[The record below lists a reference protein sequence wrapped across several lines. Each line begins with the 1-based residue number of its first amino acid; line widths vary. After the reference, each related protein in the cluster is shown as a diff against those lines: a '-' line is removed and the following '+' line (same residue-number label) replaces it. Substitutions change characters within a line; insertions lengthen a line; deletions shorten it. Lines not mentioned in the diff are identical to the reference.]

1 MHAFLQAMADA
12 GTARMGGKGQKRQA
26 PSDGQDGRE
35 GGKGGKVKGGKGG
48 KAKTAK
54 TTFTTCANCSQD
66 FAAGQDFG
74 DNTCSQECLDEI
86 HVAREKETVRKV
98 VRLATAKALQGKDFE
113 QLTDE
118 DVNKLDLTT
127 LKSDITKNVAFWT
140 ESNAA
145 IGVLDADDH
154 HTIQDEAGQHTQ
166 ELIRNLEGKKRTL
179 TEARDVVEQRTQQS
193 VWQPMPQRSSEQSRD
208 SILERLKQ
216 QVVQKE
222 RDITTEAIKTFDDL
236 CQRSVQAYAEQQPAW
251 ASKVQSLWEENAR
264 RWARMQVEGDWHGNL
279 EKINVEQDE
288 AARRL
293 AQLMDEQSS
302 NKHAPTLGQT
312 GGTPRAT
319 RAHSGM
325 FALGDLTKQLQGQ
338 NDEGT
343 HRPGANEAA
352 KAPSYTLMVAALDK
366 QAERYVAA
374 VGAFPSTQQVMLF
387 FLEADRLAGTLAK
400 VGRSLDACIA
410 FTSTLR
416 TQAVTPCTCAWEQ
429 ATTSTKCFEAF
440 GMKREHVIAAER
452 SKTTRQI
459 CGRRSLSIQTT
470 QQSGWKRTLTVD

>member
-1 MHAFLQAMADA
+1 M
-12 GTARMGGKGQKRQA
+12 
-26 PSDGQDGRE
+26 
-35 GGKGGKVKGGKGG
+35 
-48 KAKTAK
+48 
-54 TTFTTCANCSQD
+54 
-66 FAAGQDFG
+66 
-74 DNTCSQECLDEI
+74 
-86 HVAREKETVRKV
+86 
-98 VRLATAKALQGKDFE
+98 VRLATAKALQGKNSE

-118 DVNKLDLTT
+118 DVIKLDLTT
-127 LKSDITKNVAFWT
+127 LKSGITKNVAFWT

-154 HTIQDEAGQHTQ
+154 HIQDEAEQYTQ
-166 ELIRNLEGKKRTL
+166 ELIRNLEDKKRTL
-179 TEARDVVEQRTQQS
+179 TEARDVVEQRTQPS
-193 VWQPMPQRSSEQSRD
+193 MWQPMPQRPNEPSRD

-251 ASKVQSLWEENAR
+251 ASKVQSLREENAR
-264 RWARMQVEGDWHGNL
+264 RWARAQVEGDWHGNV

-293 AQLMDEQSS
+293 AQLMDKQSS
-302 NKHAPTLGQT
+302 NEYAPTLGQT

-366 QAERYVAA
+366 QAERYVTA

-429 ATTSTKCFEAF
+429 ATTSTKCSEAF
-440 GMKREHVIAAER
+440 GMKREHAIAAER
-452 SKTTRQI
+452 SETTRQI

-470 QQSGWKRTLTVD
+470 QQSG